1 MQEMIQ
7 SHLKSVSAVANIC
20 SAAMALSNYE
30 TQDTNRSEL
39 SYNLIKRI
47 RNKTNIL
54 FFLSIFISLV
64 FLYSCGGGGGSSSP
78 SPTAQ

>member
-1 MQEMIQ
+1 MIQ

-39 SYNLIKRI
+39 SYSLIKRI
-47 RNKTNIL
+47 RNKRNI
-54 FFLSIFISLV
+54 
-64 FLYSCGGGGGSSSP
+64 
-78 SPTAQ
+78 T